1 MVGRVYTVVWQDIV
15 YGIMLSLWKQNP
27 FDYMRNQNNINTE
40 LRSLSEDAALHD
52 FQDVINARKQRVVDL
67 KERLCGDQS
76 LADFASGHE
85 FFGLHKTTNGWVLN
99 EWAPNATKIVVV
111 GEFSD
116 WQELPAYEMTRGE
129 AGVWSITIP
138 TEVLKHNMLYRLSMH
153 WDGGRGDRL
162 PAWCRREV
170 QDDHTHIF
178 NAQVWDPGMTYEWK
192 YPEMPHRERPL
203 IYEAHVGMS
212 SEEAKVATWEEFR
225 TQRLP
230 KLVDS
235 GYNTIQL
242 MACMEHPYYGS
253 FGYHVSGFFA
263 LSSRFGTPEEFKALV
278 DDCHSKGFRVII
290 DLVHSHAV
298 KNELEGLG
306 AFDGTRYQYFHDG
319 DKGEHPAWDS
329 LCFNYDKDE
338 VLHFLLSNC
347 RFWLDEYKVDGFRFD
362 GITSMLYTHHGLG
375 EAFDSYTKYFGDQVD
390 SDAYAYLAL
399 ANEVIH
405 TVRPGAI
412 TVAEDVSGMPG
423 LGASVADGG
432 CGFDYRLAMGI
443 TDFWFKLF
451 DISDEN
457 WDMWH
462 LWHELTN
469 KRQDEATISYVECHD
484 QSIVGGKSAIFTMAD
499 ANIYTGMHKGSGNLE
514 VERAVA
520 LHKMTRLI
528 TASTVGNG
536 YLNFMGNEFGHPE
549 WIDFPREG
557 NGWSYDKCRRQWS
570 LAEDDNL
577 RFKPLNEFD
586 KAMMSLIREGQVI
599 DYRIQP
605 MMIDNEK
612 KVLIYERGGFF
623 FLFNFHPNNSYADYG
638 VTALPGKYALVLNS
652 DSPAYDG
659 HGIVQEPQ
667 EYFTVEDRR
676 GSELVNEL
684 KVYLPCRTALV
695 LKRV

>member
-1 MVGRVYTVVWQDIV
+1 MSLTTPSIKTQLKPLRDDFALYNFG
-15 YGIMLSLWKQNP
+15 GIIDHRKHK
-27 FDYMRNQNNINTE
+27 TE
-40 LRSLSEDAALHD
+40 E
-52 FQDVINARKQRVVDL
+52 IK
-67 KERLCGDQS
+67 KRLCGDGS

-85 FFGLHKTTNGWVLN
+85 YFGLHKTKKGWVLR
-99 EWAPNATKIVVV
+99 EWAPNASEIYVV

-116 WQELPAYEMTRGE
+116 WKELEPFKMSKEDG
-129 AGVWSITIP
+129 GVWTIEMP
-138 TEVLKHNMLYRLSMH
+138 KNVLSHETLYRLSIH
-153 WDGGRGDRL
+153 WEGGQGDRI

-170 QDDHTHIF
+170 QDEHTHIF
-178 NAQVWDPGMTYEWK
+178 NAQVWDQKPYKWK
-192 YPEMPHRERPL
+192 NPDCPHQEQPI

-212 SEEAKVATWEEFR
+212 SEEEKVATWEEFR

-230 KLVDS
+230 KLVGS

-242 MACMEHPYYGS
+242 MAVMEHPYYGS

-278 DDCHSKGFRVII
+278 DEAHGKGFRIII

-298 KNELEGLG
+298 KNEMEGLG
-306 AFDGTRYQYFHDG
+306 NFDGTRYQYFHDG
-319 DKGEHPAWDS
+319 GRGEHPAWDS
-329 LCFNYDKDE
+329 YCFNYNKDE

-362 GITSMLYTHHGLG
+362 GITSMLYLHHGLG
-375 EAFDSYTKYFGDQVD
+375 DAFDNYGKYFNESVD
-390 SDAYAYLAL
+390 EDAYCYLAL
-399 ANEVIH
+399 ANELIH
-405 TVRPGAI
+405 TVRPDAI

-423 LGASVADGG
+423 LGAPVEQGG

-462 LWHELTN
+462 LFHELTN

-484 QSIVGGKSAIFTMAD
+484 QAIVGGKSAIFTMAD
-499 ANIYTGMHKGSGNLE
+499 AEIYWNMHKGSQNLII
-514 VERAVA
+514 ERAVA

-528 TASTVGNG
+528 TVSTAGNG

-557 NGWSYDKCRRQWS
+557 NDWSYNKSRRQWS
-570 LAEDDNL
+570 LAEDENL
-577 RFKPLNEFD
+577 RFKALNDFD
-586 KAMMSLIREGQVI
+586 RAMLSLMRKRQII
-599 DYRIQP
+599 DYRIQTLT
-605 MMIDNEK
+605 IDNEK
-612 KVLIYERGGFF
+612 KIVAYERGGLFF
-623 FLFNFHPNNSYADYG
+623 FFNFHPTESYSDYSI
-638 VTALPGKYALVLNS
+638 TTLPGKYSLLMNT
-652 DSPAYDG
+652 DNPKFDG

-667 EYFTVEDRR
+667 EYFTQTYKMGDKTA
-676 GSELVNEL
+676 NEL
-684 KVYLPCRTALV
+684 KIYLPSRSALV
-695 LKRV
+695 MERLV